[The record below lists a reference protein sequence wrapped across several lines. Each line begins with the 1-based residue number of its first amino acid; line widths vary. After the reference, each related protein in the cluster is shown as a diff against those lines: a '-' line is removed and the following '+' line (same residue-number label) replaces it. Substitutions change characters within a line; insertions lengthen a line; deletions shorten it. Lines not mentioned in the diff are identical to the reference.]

1 MLSKVFYIAHA
12 GEQIGPFSLE
22 EIWQKVESKQLELND
37 YIYDESSQ
45 DWVMLM
51 AYPALSEKMK
61 SLKPAVPPKPKSESR
76 TEAPPVPKSVE
87 WFVLKGDHKFGPFTF
102 PDIVKLLQ
110 EKSVFEFD
118 YVWNA
123 QLPSWKR
130 IAELTEFKHDVIRKL
145 QETSASDATELF
157 FRRRHVRVGHGA
169 SLIVHD
175 NKTVWKGTSLEISE
189 GGAGIVIENALFQPG
204 QSLYIHF
211 KPGDDLPP
219 FNAKCEIVSKQF
231 VKVDDRTSP
240 VRYGVKFSQLDAK
253 AEKAIKSLANKKKK
267 AA

>member
-1 MLSKVFYIAHA
+1 MQSVFFVAHA
-12 GEQIGPFSLE
+12 GEQAGPFSLD

-37 YIYDESSQ
+37 YLYDEATQ

-51 AYPALSEKMK
+51 AYPALSEKLK
-61 SLKPAVPPKPKSESR
+61 SLKPATPPKPK
-76 TEAPPVPKSVE
+76 APVQAEPSPVSKAVE
-87 WFVLKGDHKFGPFTF
+87 WFVLKGDHKFGPFTYQ
-102 PDIVKLLQ
+102 DVVKLLQ
-110 EKSVFEFD
+110 EKSVYEFD

-123 QLPSWKR
+123 QLPSWQR
-130 IAELTEFKHDVIRKL
+130 VAELNDFKHDVIRKL
-145 QETSASDATELF
+145 QESSSSEATELF

-175 NKTVWKGTSLEISE
+175 NKTVWKGQTLEVSE
-189 GGAGIVIENALFQPG
+189 GGAGIIIENSLIQPG

-219 FNAKCEIVSKQF
+219 FNATCEVVSKKF
-231 VKVDDRTSP
+231 TRVEDRTSP
-240 VRYGVKFSQLDAK
+240 VRYGVKFSKLDAN
-253 AEKAIKSLANKKKK
+253 AEKAIKSLTVRKK